1 MGIHKELVSPRGV
14 CAIVPALAFGFMAS
28 SPATAQESSDD
39 IFEEIVVLATKRASN
54 ILDVPVAVSALTGT
68 QITDAGIFDM
78 IDLQQNVPGLIVGGS
93 QSSTTSNFA
102 IRGVGST
109 SQNFGVE
116 SSVGLYVDGVY
127 RSRQSSMVN
136 DLIDI
141 EAVEV
146 LRGPQ
151 GTLFGKNTAAGAISV
166 RTIRPSH
173 DRDAFVDVTAGD
185 RGLMKVSAAAN
196 MPINDKVAM
205 RGTIFS
211 TQRDGYVDDYN
222 LGKDVYN
229 DRDRIGGRLQ
239 LAVNDLDDDFNM
251 RFIADYSEIDEICCV
266 GIVRVDSLLYK
277 GALPGIGAGTID
289 PMTATGSQFVN
300 ALVGGTVFATFDY
313 PQALL
318 DGLNAAL
325 GSLSPSPG
333 TIIAGSS
340 FDDYETTTS
349 FPPISTNEDAGL
361 SMEINKTLDN
371 GVLLK
376 SISAFRNFETF
387 DSVDID
393 FSDADLIHR
402 VNTGE
407 QSSFSQEFQFIG
419 EFGEGSSWVAG
430 AYYFGQ
436 SLDSTTL
443 TTAGALFNTYVGTL
457 NPSLADAFN
466 NANAVDAGLEL
477 AGLGAILNPA
487 TEAFP
492 AGADAL
498 DDVRQD
504 HEGYAVFGQVD
515 FAVND
520 KFTVSLGARFTDET
534 KDINARYT
542 QTANGPPPDLR
553 PCAADPMDPTG
564 TSFLGGAVCVALSEA
579 GAFLQTGGAFGSLD
593 GILAGDLVPITE
605 PSQAWGSYLFDPF
618 APRGDVKD
626 SLSDSQTTGTAK
638 LTFFPSD
645 STMLYAS
652 FSTGFK
658 AGGTNTD
665 RINAS
670 FDQIFGAET
679 ADSLEVGLK
688 GQYGPMQLV
697 LTYYETDFED
707 FQANSFTGTGFNLQ
721 NAGDLA
727 IDGIEVELLWRP
739 TDSTEIQAHYT
750 HNEGKY
756 NSFEDGTAWD
766 AWVAQIG
773 AWTGQGDPGC
783 SAPFDPANL
792 PSSCSRTGD
801 PLPYNPED
809 RAFVALTQN
818 FDFSSN
824 TSAFFRLEYSY
835 ASEQFTDGDLDPL
848 TLQDKVELINARVG
862 LNFANSNSSLTL
874 WGRNITDERY
884 YHGSADLPVASD
896 GMFSYPS
903 EPASYGV
910 TYRKGFD

>member
-1 MGIHKELVSPRGV
+1 MGNNINFALPRAV
-14 CAIVPALAFGFMAS
+14 CAIAPALALGFITS
-28 SPATAQESSDD
+28 GTVLAQDESDD

-54 ILDVPVAVSALTGT
+54 ILDVPVAVSALTGA

-93 QSSTTSNFA
+93 QSSTTTNFA
-102 IRGVGST
+102 IRGIGST
-109 SQNFGVE
+109 SNNFGVE

-166 RTIRPSH
+166 RTVRPSQ

-196 MPINDKVAM
+196 MPINENMAL

-222 LGKDVYN
+222 LGKDLYN

-239 LAVNDLDDDFNM
+239 LAVNDPEDDFNM
-251 RFIADYSEIDEICCV
+251 RFIADYSEIDEVCCV

-277 GALPGIGAGTID
+277 GALPGIGTGAID
-289 PMTATGSQFVN
+289 PLDAVGSQFAN

-313 PQALL
+313 PQSLL
-318 DGLNAAL
+318 DGLNLAL
-325 GSLSPSPG
+325 GSLSPFPG
-333 TIIAGSS
+333 TIVPGSS
-340 FDDYETTTS
+340 FDDYETATTL
-349 FPPISTNEDAGL
+349 PPISTNEDAGL
-361 SMEINKTLDN
+361 SMEINKTFDN
-371 GVLLK
+371 DVLLK

-402 VNTGE
+402 INTGE

-443 TTAGALFNTYVGTL
+443 TSAGALFNTYVTTL
-457 NPSLADAFN
+457 NPALSDAVN

-487 TEAFP
+487 TDPFP
-492 AGADAL
+492 AGANAL

-504 HEGYAVFGQVD
+504 HEGFAVFGQVD

-534 KDINARYT
+534 KDIDARYT

-564 TSFLGGAVCVALSEA
+564 TSFLGGAICVALSEA

-593 GILAGDLVPITE
+593 GVLAGDLVPITE
-605 PSQAWGSYLFDPF
+605 PNVAWGSYLFDPF
-618 APRGDVKD
+618 APRPDVKD
-626 SLSDSQTTGTAK
+626 KLSDDQTTGTVK

-652 FSTGFK
+652 YATGFK
-658 AGGTNTD
+658 AGGTNAD
-665 RINAS
+665 RINVA
-670 FDQIFGAET
+670 FDQVFTAET
-679 ADSLEVGLK
+679 ADSFEVGLK

-697 LTYYETDFED
+697 LTYYQTDFED

-721 NAGDLA
+721 NAGDLT
-727 IDGIEVELLWRP
+727 IDGYEVELLWRP
-739 TDSTEIQAHYT
+739 FDSTEIQAHYT

-756 NSFEDGTAWD
+756 NSFELGTAWD
-766 AWVAQIG
+766 TWVAQYG
-773 AWTGQGDPGC
+773 AWMGQGDPGC
-783 SAPFDPANL
+783 TAPFDPTNL
-792 PSSCSRTGD
+792 PDGCPRSGD

-809 RAFVALTQN
+809 RAFIAWTQN
-818 FDFSSN
+818 FDFSGN
-824 TSAFFRLEYSY
+824 TSAFFRLEYTY
-835 ASEQFTDGDLDPL
+835 VSEQFTDGDLDPL
-848 TLQDKVELINARVG
+848 TLQDSFNVINARVG

-874 WGRNITDERY
+874 WGRNINDERY
-884 YHGSADLPVASD
+884 YHGSADLPVAED

-910 TYRKGFD
+910 TFRKGFD